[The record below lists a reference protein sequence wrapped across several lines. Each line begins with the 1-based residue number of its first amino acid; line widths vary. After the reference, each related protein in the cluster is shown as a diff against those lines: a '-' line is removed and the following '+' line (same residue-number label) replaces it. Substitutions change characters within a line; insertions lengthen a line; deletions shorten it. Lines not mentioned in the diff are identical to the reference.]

1 MRTRIVPVHLAAAL
15 AALAFAGPAAAAP
28 LSHLRPGVRSARLDE
43 RVPVNVVFV
52 GFDRG
57 EVGDSEFLGGLPQ
70 RYRPIV
76 RSRAPYGKVE
86 ELGIDYTYDYN
97 IVHTSAAWEDTFF
110 TALKGLAA
118 PAPRTSYQDTYNAQ
132 AGTRDVGQNHFID
145 APTVEKWLIDNAPP
159 GVDTRRDTIF
169 FVNWWGRSDFID
181 HVYTK
186 FGEPDPDTGFDFGV
200 NQDSRKLVAWGG
212 TTPDD
217 EETGLGARGVR
228 RVWFYDLSAGP
239 EVWGGSYDVTRTDID
254 GDGAPDYRL
263 PAAWEYADGGYRSPA
278 ALTGDLS
285 KVTRYAAIN
294 LMFTTSPLFPPYLTP
309 ELLPAK
315 LDLDR
320 NTYEGWPGVDAS
332 ATYQSPAYLLQE
344 ESELFP
350 AMPMSADTQDLP
362 FQGKAQQCYL
372 LWLVDAACFHSR
384 PQYPAAADLFL
395 HNALNLEQA
404 LDQDVGTHDE
414 ADDDPGGDRGGGG
427 AKRVDRLYEA
437 PAFNYA
443 TDDASAAPFLG
454 YTDDNW
460 LDGTQSFVYGFISPG
475 VVKRGYGLT
484 TTQIHEYGH
493 YFGMSHPHD
502 GFDSETGIDYT
513 ATGPLFFAWATDEQ
527 NSMMSYIDLNWD
539 FSQFDRDNA
548 ARQQAAGYL
557 INANV
562 VAGRILAGGHAK
574 RAGAELAAADADAGR
589 ARSAMAAHDYR
600 ATWLDARAAYER
612 VLRAAAKAGVKI
624 EPSYNGWMVLP
635 KEHPKDPA
643 RNPVVA
649 YAGFDRIGAGTHRS
663 LP

>member
-1 MRTRIVPVHLAAAL
+1 MRTRLVPVLLAASL
-15 AALAFAGPAAAAP
+15 AALALAGSAAAAP
-28 LSHLRPGVRSARLDE
+28 FSHLRPGVRSAGLDE

-57 EVGDSEFLGGLPQ
+57 AVSDAEFQGGLPQ

-76 RSRAPYGKVE
+76 RSRLPYGNVE
-86 ELGIDYTYDYN
+86 ELGIDYTYDYR
-97 IVHTSAAWEDTFF
+97 VTHTSAAWEDTFF
-110 TALKGLAA
+110 AALKGLAA
-118 PAPRTSYQDTYNAQ
+118 PAPRTSFQDDYNAQ

-145 APTVEKWLIDNAPP
+145 APTVEKWLIDNAPA

-169 FVNWWGRSDFID
+169 FINWWGRSDFID

-200 NQDSRKLVAWGG
+200 NRDSRKVIAWGG

-217 EETGLGARGVR
+217 EETGLGARGVHR
-228 RVWFYDLSAGP
+228 AWFYDLSAGP
-239 EVWGGSYDVTRTDID
+239 EAWGGSYDVTRSDID

-285 KVTRYAAIN
+285 KVARYAAIN
-294 LMFTTSPLFPPYLTP
+294 LMFTTSPLYPPYLTP
-309 ELLPAK
+309 ELLPAR

-332 ATYQSPAYLLQE
+332 TTYQQPAYLLQE

-350 AMPMSADTQDLP
+350 AMALSADAQDLP
-362 FQGKAQQCYL
+362 FQGKAQQCYV
-372 LWLVDAACFHSR
+372 LWLANAACYPDR
-384 PQYPAAADLFL
+384 PQYPAIADLFV

-404 LDQDVGTHDE
+404 LD
-414 ADDDPGGDRGGGG
+414 GDGDGDG
-427 AKRVDRLYEA
+427 KRSDRLYEA

-443 TDDASAAPFLG
+443 TDDEAPFLG
-454 YTDDNW
+454 YSDDNW
-460 LDGTQSFVYGFISPG
+460 VDGTQSFVYAFISPSI
-475 VVKRGYGLT
+475 VKRGYGLT
-484 TTQIHEYGH
+484 TTQIHEYAH
-493 YFGMSHPHD
+493 HFGMSHPHD
-502 GFDSETGIDYT
+502 GFDWETGVDYA
-513 ATGPLFFAWATDEQ
+513 ATGPLFLAWATDEQ

-562 VAGRILAGGHAK
+562 VAGRILAGGHA
-574 RAGAELAAADADAGR
+574 RRVSRELAAADAAAGR

-600 ATWLDARAAYER
+600 ATWLDARGAYER
-612 VLRAAAKAGVKI
+612 VLRAAAKAGVRI
-624 EPSYNGWMVLP
+624 APSYNGWAVLP
-635 KEHPKDPA
+635 QAHPKDPG
-643 RNPVVA
+643 RNPIVA

-663 LP
+663 MP